1 MLLYDTVNSN
11 IVHRLLKTNNI
22 FLFTICYFSKMCYCF
37 FMKALLI
44 FGRLVYNRQLRKS
57 RFSYNY

>member
-1 MLLYDTVNSN
+1 MIQLTAILYIDCQKRT
-11 IVHRLLKTNNI
+11 IF

-37 FMKALLI
+37 FLKALLI

-57 RFSYNY
+57 RFSYNC